1 MNKMDKNMRMKQDEL
16 QEAKDE
22 FKRKIAKED
31 DKIPKFENLNQIL
44 LNKLRNS
51 QTEI

>member
-1 MNKMDKNMRMKQDEL
+1 MNNMDKNMRMKQDEL